1 MKRLC
6 FLMIAVLL
14 RLDACVADA
23 LVKTDSLVKEFAFGD
38 PATAGKIVVQNVF
51 GPVTVKA
58 IPGKTVRLRA
68 ERTVRAGSEEDL
80 GRGLAE
86 VRLDVSVNGNEVKI
100 TVDGPFRRED
110 GSVRFR
116 DRDEEGYSFVY
127 DIEIEAPK
135 NAAVDLETINDGDI
149 TVQGMAGDFDV
160 KNINGAVDLRDVS
173 GSGKASTLN
182 DDLTV
187 SFGRNPER
195 HCVFHSLNGE
205 MRIGFK
211 SPLSADLRFKT
222 FNGEVYSDFP
232 VNYLPRKGLVETG
245 SKKGRRFYRTDQWTA
260 ARVGDGGPG
269 IDLDGFNG
277 NTYILKLN

>member
-1 MKRLC
+1 M
-6 FLMIAVLL
+6 
-14 RLDACVADA
+14 DAE
-23 LVKTDSLVKEFAFGD
+23 TD
-38 PATAGKIVVQNVF
+38 
-51 GPVTVKA
+51 
-58 IPGKTVRLRA
+58 
-68 ERTVRAGSEEDL
+68 EDL
-80 GRGLAE
+80 ARALKE
-86 VRLDVSVNGNEVKI
+86 IHLDVTGAGNEVKI
-100 TVDGPFRRED
+100 VVDGPFRRED

-135 NAAVDLETINDGDI
+135 TAAVDLETINDGDI
-149 TVQGMAGDFDV
+149 TVRGMAGDFEV

-173 GSGKASTLN
+173 GSGKESTLN

-205 MRIGFK
+205 MRIGFR

-232 VNYLPRKGLVETG
+232 VDYLPHKGLVESG
-245 SKKGRRFYRTDQWTA
+245 SKKGKKFFRTDKWTSV
-260 ARVGDGGPG
+260 RVGDGGPG
-269 IDLDGFNG
+269 IDLDAFNG
-277 NTYILKLN
+277 NTYIQKLN